1 MDDDKPNGHTEEQSA
16 NGHAEEQGAGRLSS
30 GEDSWYLPDDES
42 WHDEPGYNADVAKAL
57 RAAHQHLIG
66 GSLMAYLE
74 AFNSIAGILDA
85 EMSRRQRLAVLFI
98 AALALAADD
107 PPTPALEAIDEAL
120 DIALDLEVE
129 RAQEDLLLLRAS
141 VNHAIEQV
149 PDAAEDL
156 RQCLELITVQ
166 SESRDLTPT
175 ELDTRLE
182 AFLRLA
188 GFEFLIGHYDR
199 AGQLLDRAAT
209 LIPRVPQN
217 TKAPFL
223 LAWTRAL
230 LLRWRGEYELA
241 LTQAME
247 AADGYAIH
255 GPPGTEGRIR
265 SIVGE
270 IALDLAERCQH
281 NHQPVACAA
290 FLALAEPYIIDAA
303 ALAASDD
310 HTATEMMA
318 LITNCRL
325 QLLKG
330 EVNSVERISWLEELA
345 GRGAEKQDPA
355 IVAQA
360 YTQIGRE
367 YEAQG
372 DIPAAKHWYQRAL
385 AHLKESQMAAL
396 GVWAQRALWRLGGE
410 MGPDDGP
417 DDYL

>member
-1 MDDDKPNGHTEEQSA
+1 MDDDTPNGHTEEQSA
-16 NGHAEEQGAGRLSS
+16 NEHTEEQGTWTLSN
-30 GEDSWYLPDDES
+30 DTDDWYLPDDES
-42 WHDEPGYNADVAKAL
+42 WHDEQGYNPDVAMAL
-57 RAAHQHLIG
+57 RTAHQHLIG
-66 GSLMAYLE
+66 GGPMAYLE

-85 EMSRRQRLAVLFI
+85 AMSRRQRLAVLFI
-98 AALALAADD
+98 AALALATDD
-107 PPTPALEAIDEAL
+107 PPTPALVAIDEAL
-120 DIALDLEVE
+120 DIALELEVE

-156 RQCLELITVQ
+156 RQCLELLTVH
-166 SESRDLTPT
+166 SETRDLTLT

-188 GFEFLIGHYDR
+188 GFEFLIGNYDR

-217 TKAPFL
+217 VKAPFL

-247 AADGYAIH
+247 AADGYATH

-281 NHQPVACAA
+281 NHQPIASAA
-290 FLALAEPYIIDAA
+290 FLALAEPYIVDAA

-330 EVNSVERISWLEELA
+330 EGKSEERVTWLDELA
-345 GRGAEKQDPA
+345 GRGSERQDLA

-360 YTQIGRE
+360 CTQLGRE

-372 DIPAAKHWYQRAL
+372 DIPAARHWYGRAV
-385 AHLKESQMAAL
+385 AVLKESQMVAL
-396 GVWAQRALWRLGGE
+396 GVWAQRALWRLVGE
-410 MGPDDGP
+410 MGPGLP
-417 DDYL
+417 DDSE

>member
-16 NGHAEEQGAGRLSS
+16 NGQSEEYSADALLRHGDG
-30 GEDSWYLPDDES
+30 WYLPDDES
-42 WHDEPGYNADVAKAL
+42 WHDEPGYDPDVAEAL
-57 RAAHQHLIG
+57 RAAHRHLIG
-66 GSLMAYLE
+66 GGPAYLE

-85 EMSRRQRLAVLFI
+85 GMSRRQRLAVLFI
-98 AALALAADD
+98 AALTLAGDD

-120 DIALDLEVE
+120 DIALELDVE

-156 RQCLELITVQ
+156 RQCLELITVH
-166 SESRDLTPT
+166 SEIRDLTPT

-217 TKAPFL
+217 AKAPYL

-230 LLRWRGEYELA
+230 LLRWSGEYELA
-241 LTQAME
+241 LTRAME
-247 AADGYAIH
+247 AADGYAVH

-270 IALDLAERCQH
+270 IALDLAERSQR
-281 NHQPVACAA
+281 NHQPIACSA
-290 FLALAEPYIIDAA
+290 FVALAEPYIMQAA
-303 ALAASDD
+303 ALAATDD

-318 LITNCRL
+318 IITNCRL

-330 EVNSVERISWLEELA
+330 EGKSAERIAWLEELA
-345 GRGAEKQDPA
+345 ARGAEKQDPA

-360 YTQIGRE
+360 YTQLGRE

-372 DIPAAKHWYQRAL
+372 DTEAARHWYQRTL
-385 AHLKESQMAAL
+385 AVLNESQMVAL
-396 GVWAQRALWRLGGE
+396 GIWAQRALWRLGGE
-410 MGPDDGP
+410 MGPDDG
-417 DDYL
+417 L